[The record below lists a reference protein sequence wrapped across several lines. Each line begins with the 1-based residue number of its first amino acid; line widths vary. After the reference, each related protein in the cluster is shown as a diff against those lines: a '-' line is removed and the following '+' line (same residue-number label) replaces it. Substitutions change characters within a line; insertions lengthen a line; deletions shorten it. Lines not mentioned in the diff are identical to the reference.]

1 MYEAIKIYTKGNDK
15 MEKYGVNEIR
25 EKFLS
30 FFESKGCLRLGSFS
44 LVPKN
49 DASLLLINSGMA
61 PMKKWF
67 TGAEIPPKK
76 RVTTCQKCIRTP
88 DIECVG
94 KTARHGTFFEM
105 LGNFS
110 FGDYFKR
117 EAIAWGWE
125 FLTKVMGIPEDKL
138 WITVYE
144 EDDEARDI
152 WINEIGVNPDRVVKM
167 GKKDN
172 FWEHGTG
179 PCGPCSEIH
188 VDRGEEYSCGP
199 DCKLGCE
206 CDRFMEVWNLVF
218 TQFDKDEDGNYN
230 RLANPNIDTGMG
242 LERLAAIMQGVEN
255 LFEVDTVRNIMNHI
269 SKIAGV
275 TYKTDAKTD
284 VSLRV
289 ITDHVR
295 STVMMVSDGVI
306 PSNEGRGYVL
316 RRLLRR
322 AARHGKL
329 LGVKGE
335 FLYEVADTVIGESA
349 QGYPELA
356 EKREYI
362 KKIIRIEEERFA
374 KTIDN
379 GLAILNE
386 YVEEMKKNGEKILS
400 GDKAFKL
407 NDTYGFPI
415 DLTVEICEEAGL
427 SVDRD
432 GYDSELKIQKE
443 TARNARKDGSSWDD
457 NDSLGFEDVSAT
469 EFVGYNT
476 LDAESEICALAAEG
490 EVSAT
495 VSQGQNGIIVTNI
508 SPFYAEMGGQAG
520 DIGVITKDGAEAE
533 VLDTKKNGGG
543 VYMHIVKVT
552 KGSFDVGDKVNLSV
566 CKKMRTAV
574 GRNHSATHL
583 LHKALK
589 EVLGDHVAQ
598 AGSEVNSKHLRFDF
612 SHFEAMTR
620 EELSCVEK
628 KVNEAVLS
636 ALPIVVRELPIDEA
650 KKLGAEAQF
659 GEKYGDVVRVVAMGD
674 YSVEFCGGT
683 HLTNTAEIGLFKL
696 ISESGVAAGTRR
708 IEAVTGAGVLE
719 YIAKKDALIE
729 KTAVVLKA
737 NNVNEIDMKAEQMAS
752 ELRDTKK
759 KLEALNAKMASGKL
773 DDVLKNKVEIG
784 GVCVVAAQVDGLSAN
799 DLRTLGD
806 NLKDKLGCGIA
817 VLASATEDK
826 VAFLATATK
835 DAQDKGV
842 HAGKVIKE
850 ITAIAGGSGGGKP
863 DMAQGGG
870 KDAAKIADAL
880 AAVAGIIEAQIG

>member
-1 MYEAIKIYTKGNDK
+1 

-67 TGAEIPPKK
+67 TGAEIPPRK

-117 EAIAWGWE
+117 EAISWGWE
-125 FLTKVMGIPEDKL
+125 FLTEVMGIPADKL

-152 WINEIGVNPDRVVKM
+152 WINEIGVNPERVLKM
-167 GKKDN
+167 GKEDN

-199 DCKLGCE
+199 DCHMGCD

-230 RLANPNIDTGMG
+230 RLSHPNIDTGMG
-242 LERLAAIMQGVEN
+242 LERLAAVMQGVDN

-275 TYKTDAKTD
+275 TYKQDAKTD

-289 ITDHVR
+289 ITDHIR

-329 LGVKGE
+329 LNIKGE
-335 FLYEVADTVIGESA
+335 FLYEVADTVINESA

-356 EKREYI
+356 EKRDYI
-362 KKIIRIEEERFA
+362 KKIIRIEEDRFA
-374 KTIDN
+374 RTIDN
-379 GLAILNE
+379 GLAILNDYIAE
-386 YVEEMKKNGEKILS
+386 LKKNGETVLS
-400 GDKAFKL
+400 GEKSFKL

-415 DLTVEICEEAGL
+415 DLTVEICAEQGIT
-427 SVDRD
+427 VDRE
-432 GYDSELKIQKE
+432 GYDKELAVQKE
-443 TARNARKDGSSWDD
+443 TARSARKDGSSWED
-457 NDSLGFEDVSAT
+457 NESYTFEDASAT
-469 EFVGYNT
+469 EFVGYES
-476 LDAESEICALAAEG
+476 LEADSEIVGIAAAG
-490 EVSAT
+490 EVSAEFEE
-495 VSQGQNGIIVTNI
+495 GAAGIIVTDKT
-508 SPFYAEMGGQAG
+508 PFYAEMGGQAG
-520 DIGVITKDGAEAE
+520 DIGKITKGGAEAK
-533 VLDTKKNGGG
+533 VIDTKKNGNGI
-543 VYMHIVKVT
+543 YMHIVEVT
-552 KGSFDVGDKVNLSV
+552 KGSFSSGDKVTLTV
-566 CKKMRTAV
+566 CKKNRMAIS
-574 GRNHSATHL
+574 RNHSATHL

-589 EVLGDHVAQ
+589 EVLGEHVAQ
-598 AGSEVNSKHLRFDF
+598 AGSEVNAKHLRFDF
-612 SHFEAMTR
+612 SHFEAMTKD
-620 EELSCVEK
+620 ELALTEK
-628 KVNEAVLS
+628 KVNDAIL
-636 ALPIVVRELPIDEA
+636 AAMPITVRELPIDEA

-659 GEKYGDVVRVVAMGD
+659 GEKYGDVVRVVSMGD

-683 HLTNTAEIGLFKL
+683 HLTNTANAGLFKL
-696 ISESGVAAGTRR
+696 ISEGGVAAGTRR
-708 IEAVTGAGVLE
+708 IEAVTGQGVLD
-719 YIAKKDALIE
+719 YIAAKDALIE
-729 KTAVVLKA
+729 RCASALKA
-737 NNVNEIDMKAEQMAS
+737 NNVNEIDRKAEQTAS
-752 ELRDTKK
+752 EVKELKK
-759 KLEALNAKMASGKL
+759 NIESMNAKMASGKL
-773 DDVLKNKVEIG
+773 DEVLKNAVEIKG
-784 GVCVVAAQVDGLSAN
+784 ITVAPGRVDGLAAG

-806 NLKDKLGCGIA
+806 SIKEKIGSGIA
-817 VLASATEDK
+817 VLAAQTDGRI
-826 VAFLATATK
+826 VFLAAATP
-835 DAQDKGV
+835 DAVKAGV

-850 ITAIAGGSGGGKP
+850 LTAIAGGSGGGKP

-870 KDAAKIADAL
+870 KDASKIDEALEKAAK
-880 AAVAGIIEAQIG
+880 IIEAQLG